1 MEAAQKGGQLLLFIS
16 LTTTLE
22 AFSYVSNPVLMLF
35 SGLDGAAIGFGNN
48 FTSILTYL
56 DFHVLLLQ
64 YGFRVLRLYLGLD
77 FAFLYLLI
85 GSCLGFFMNFLSFCF
100 VLSID
105 HSPWNGCM
113 LADFVT
119 PFFLFIVEVAF
130 ALTLKVQLF
139 TNHLII
145 IIIIPKNKPTNR

>member
-1 MEAAQKGGQLLLFIS
+1 MNGDEIKSENAETRRLFMFEEVEIS
-16 LTTTLE
+16 GP
-22 AFSYVSNPVLMLF
+22 FKS
-35 SGLDGAAIGFGNN
+35 D
-48 FTSILTYL
+48 
-56 DFHVLLLQ
+56 H
-64 YGFRVLRLYLGLD
+64 FRVLRLYLGLD

-100 VLSID
+100 ALSID

-113 LADFVT
+113 LADFLT